1 MCMGLIYWARPDA
14 VYYANTAE
22 DAANIGFDDALIY
35 RELAMKPGQRT
46 IRMEQVMREEALVAF
61 RVWEKMPGKI
71 SY

>member
-1 MCMGLIYWARPDA
+1 MGLIYWARPDA

-35 RELAMKPGQRT
+35 RELAMKPGRRT
-46 IRMEQVMREEALVAF
+46 IRMEQAMREEALAAF
-61 RVWEKMPGKI
+61 RAWEKTPEKT